1 MIGVL
6 VALTGPEETDV
17 VRRLDAPGSGTRVV
31 RRCADVP
38 EVLAAA
44 VAGLGELAVL
54 AADLPGVDRPAVMGL
69 RTAGVDCVLVAAP
82 EELERCAALGATEVV
97 TSADALVDA
106 VLARTVRARGFG
118 EGPDGLGTDTET
130 GTGGAPG
137 GAQPGGRTVDVTGAR
152 SRGEPDLEPDDAG
165 GAEVRARGRASPASV
180 DSGPAVSDLRPPG
193 RLVAVWGPP
202 GAPGRTTV
210 AVSLAAEIAL
220 LGRSALLVDADTD
233 APSVTQTLGLLDDSS
248 AVAAAARHAS
258 HGRLDAPTLRALC
271 PRVEPGMRV
280 LTGLTRA
287 DRWREL
293 PAAALDVLWEVA
305 REVADVTVVDLG
317 PGLDEAA
324 GADQAYGPRRHQAA
338 TSALGAADV
347 VVVVGSGEPVGMRR
361 LVMALGQ
368 LTEAGVQPP
377 ERVVLV
383 NRLRA
388 SAAGPAPEEA
398 VQEALARFGGVTD
411 AVIVPDDRPATDR
424 ALLQGRTLAEVAPT
438 SAARLALEQ
447 LARRLAGESR
457 PRPRARF
464 GLLRMARSR

>member
-44 VAGLGELAVL
+44 AAGLGELAVL
-54 AADLPGVDRPAVMGL
+54 AADLPGVDRPTVTSL
-69 RTAGVDCVLVAAP
+69 RKAGVDCVLVAAP
-82 EELERCAALGATEVV
+82 DERERCAALGATEVV
-97 TSADALVDA
+97 AHADLEALVSSVA
-106 VLARTVRARGFG
+106 ALARTVRARRR
-118 EGPDGLGTDTET
+118 PDGDGHRIDAGAAARTARPDGAGEDTKVAVPRGTPD
-130 GTGGAPG
+130 
-137 GAQPGGRTVDVTGAR
+137 
-152 SRGEPDLEPDDAG
+152 GEPD
-165 GAEVRARGRASPASV
+165 AEEARARVSGAASV
-180 DSGPAVSDLRPPG
+180 PPADNGPEDACARPPG
-193 RLVAVWGPP
+193 RVVAVWGPA

-210 AVSLAAEIAL
+210 AVSLAAELAL

-258 HGRLDAPTLRALC
+258 HGRLDAATLLALC

-305 REVADVTVVDLG
+305 REISDVTVVDLG

-324 GADQAYGPRRHQAA
+324 GPDQGYGPRRHQAA
-338 TSALGAADV
+338 TSALAAADA

-361 LVMALGQ
+361 LVMALGE
-368 LTEAGVQPP
+368 LTEAGVQSP
-377 ERVVLV
+377 ERVVVV
-383 NRLRA
+383 NRVRA
-388 SAAGPAPEEA
+388 SAAGPAPHEA

-411 AVIVPDDRPATDR
+411 AIVVPDDRPAADR

-447 LARRLAGESR
+447 LARRLSGESR
-457 PRPRARF
+457 PRTRARF
-464 GLLRMARSR
+464 GLFRMARSR

>member
-54 AADLPGVDRPAVMGL
+54 AADLPGVDRPAVTGL
-69 RTAGVDCVLVAAP
+69 RAAGVDCILVAAP

-97 TSADALVDA
+97 TSTDALVAA
-106 VLARTVRARGFG
+106 VLDRTVRGRGS
-118 EGPDGLGTDTET
+118 
-130 GTGGAPG
+130 GGAPDG
-137 GAQPGGRTVDVTGAR
+137 HGTGDAPSAAPPGGGTVHATGAR
-152 SRGEPDLEPDDAG
+152 ARERPDPEPD
-165 GAEVRARGRASPASV
+165 GAVGTEVGTPGRASPPPV
-180 DSGPAVSDLRPPG
+180 DSPLAVPDVRPPG

-210 AVSLAAEIAL
+210 AVSLAAELAL
-220 LGRSALLVDADTD
+220 LGRSALLVDADTE

-248 AVAAAARHAS
+248 AVAAVARHAS
-258 HGRLDAPTLRALC
+258 HGRLDAPTLLSLC

-305 REVADVTVVDLG
+305 REIADVTVVDLG

-324 GADQAYGPRRHQAA
+324 GADQTYGPRRHQAA

-377 ERVVLV
+377 ERVVVV

-388 SAAGPAPEEA
+388 SAAGPAPDEA

-424 ALLQGRTLAEVAPT
+424 ALLQGRTLAEVAPS

>member
-69 RTAGVDCVLVAAP
+69 RAAGVECVLVAAP

-97 TSADALVDA
+97 TSADALVAA
-106 VLARTVRARGFG
+106 VLARTVRARGSG
-118 EGPDGLGTDTET
+118 GGPVGLGTGT
-130 GTGGAPG
+130 GTGGGPG
-137 GAQPGGRTVDVTGAR
+137 GAPPGGRTVDATGAR
-152 SRGEPDLEPDDAG
+152 SRDEPDVEPDDAG
-165 GAEVRARGRASPASV
+165 GAEVRTRGRASPPSV
-180 DSGPAVSDLRPPG
+180 DSGPADPDLRPPG

-258 HGRLDAPTLRALC
+258 HGRLDAPTLLALC

-305 REVADVTVVDLG
+305 RDIADVTVVDLG

-324 GADQAYGPRRHQAA
+324 GTDQTYGPRRHQAA

-388 SAAGPAPEEA
+388 SAAGPAPDEA

-411 AVIVPDDRPATDR
+411 AVIIPDDRPATDR

-447 LARRLAGESR
+447 VARRLAGESR
-457 PRPRARF
+457 SRPRARF